1 MMIDQT
7 ARILN
12 AIYAAIDELNQQ
24 LPADKR
30 LSKTPDT
37 VLYAKS
43 GVLDS
48 LGFVNLILAVEESIE
63 DEFGLAVNIADKVA
77 TASEANPFRTVAT
90 LTEYIEPLIEGE
102 TSSDEA
108 F

>member
-1 MMIDQT
+1 MIDQT

-63 DEFGLAVNIADKVA
+63 DEFGLAVNIAEKVA
-77 TASEANPFRTVAT
+77 TTSEANPFRTVAT

-108 F
+108 I